1 MHTMQDRSGLAIGN
15 ANRDKYIAGLVKV
28 GFNQFVSNDASDT
41 LEEIIM
47 HIGWQ
52 KEVYCC

>member
-1 MHTMQDRSGLAIGN
+1 MQDRSGLAIGN